1 MPAPI
6 KILHTYKVYRPDLD
20 GGIPSVI
27 ATLSKPTGDHIT
39 HDILVARHNG
49 RSHLLDIDGVP
60 VEAVATLG
68 TIFSTPIAPTYPFAF
83 LRRAKASDIVIHH
96 APFPLADMSVA
107 RLPRDIAL
115 IVYWHADIVGYS
127 LLQRLLTPV
136 LLRTLM
142 RADRII
148 VADSSTIEGSR
159 FLAPF
164 AAKCSV
170 IPYGI
175 DVEYWSTCT
184 PQEKIASDTLRQKY
198 PRMILAIGRLVPY
211 KGFAVLL
218 RAMKGVDGHAVLI
231 GEGSLRKK
239 LERLAE
245 EIGVSNRVT
254 FAGRL
259 SDSEIKAHVHAA
271 RVLAFPSITK
281 AEAFGIV
288 QLEAMAAGIP
298 VVNTALDSAVP
309 RIARHGHEALTVRPN
324 DPHTLAI
331 ALRRFLDE
339 PSLAARLGKAGQIRA
354 RTEYSQEK
362 YVSRMK
368 DVYRDVVQ
376 QKQFRV

>member
-1 MPAPI
+1 MAAPI
-6 KILHTYKVYRPDLD
+6 KILHSYKVYRPDLD

-27 ATLSKPTGDHIT
+27 ATLSKPAGDSIT
-39 HDILVARHNG
+39 NEILVARSKG
-49 RSHLLDIDGVP
+49 RSRLQDIDGVP
-60 VEAVATLG
+60 VEAVTTLG

-83 LRRAKASDIVIHH
+83 LRRVKTCDIVIHH
-96 APFPLADMSVA
+96 APFPLADMSAA
-107 RLPRDIAL
+107 RLPKDIAL

-136 LLRTLM
+136 LLRTLR

-148 VADSSTIEGSR
+148 VADSSTISGSR

-170 IPYGI
+170 VPYGI

-231 GEGSLRKK
+231 GEGSLRKR
-239 LERLAE
+239 LEKLAE

-309 RIARHGHEALTVRPN
+309 HIARHGHEALTVRPN

-339 PSLAARLGKAGQIRA
+339 PSLAARLGEAGRIRA

-376 QKQFRV
+376 QKQSRV